1 MYAYMEAPLRACA
14 SSHRKRSSHMAP
26 TRAEKPRGSG
36 GREAGRPVRE
46 APTAGQRRSPLP
58 LLATAV
64 AVLLLLSGPR
74 ALAYEDE
81 DEHAVALREAWRHS
95 LPCADCLAI
104 SAALLEDMRAAYPHG
119 TQGGE
124 GGEEETLIMGRG
136 PGRRMIHVWS
146 ELEINA
152 VLDAACDNNRER
164 LAGRLEL
171 CHRVVAAWRDP
182 IENHAFSQGPEGLQ
196 ELLCADWTGA
206 CPMHEVG
213 AEGEL

>member
-119 TQGGE
+119 TQVRSE
-124 GGEEETLIMGRG
+124 PLSI
-136 PGRRMIHVWS
+136 PVARR
-146 ELEINA
+146 
-152 VLDAACDNNRER
+152 R
-164 LAGRLEL
+164 LAWAQRCHSLRARRVGR
-171 CHRVVAAWRDP
+171 VARRRR
-182 IENHAFSQGPEGLQ
+182 
-196 ELLCADWTGA
+196 
-206 CPMHEVG
+206 
-213 AEGEL
+213 